1 MWLTRAG
8 RGPETLLLG
17 TACTRST
24 ILRADFGLCAFAG
37 ALTSA
42 AAPAL
47 AGAFK
52 LGRPGRMPPGQ
63 TVATTRLPATIST
76 VA

>member
-52 LGRPGRMPPGQ
+52 LGRPGRTPPGPD
-63 TVATTRLPATIST
+63 RRDYPASRYN
-76 VA
+76 